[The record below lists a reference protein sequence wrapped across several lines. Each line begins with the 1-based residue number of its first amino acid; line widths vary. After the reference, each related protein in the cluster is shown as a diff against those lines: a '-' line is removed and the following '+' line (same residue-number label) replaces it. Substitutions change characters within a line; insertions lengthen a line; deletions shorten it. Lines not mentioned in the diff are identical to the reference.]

1 MLNCSGKI
9 HQGGGV
15 AAPIGSQVFGEVL
28 PYLEIQKQETEDD
41 RINVTMP
48 DVRGKSIQEA
58 KNILKELGL
67 KVNVPSQEE
76 VNEEETIVVEQLPKP
91 GIQILSDTE
100 VDIYY
105 K

>member
-1 MLNCSGKI
+1 
-9 HQGGGV
+9 
-15 AAPIGSQVFGEVL
+15 
-28 PYLEIQKQETEDD
+28 
-41 RINVTMP
+41 MP

-58 KNILKELGL
+58 KNILKELEL

>member
-1 MLNCSGKI
+1 
-9 HQGGGV
+9 
-15 AAPIGSQVFGEVL
+15 
-28 PYLEIQKQETEDD
+28 
-41 RINVTMP
+41 MP

-67 KVNVPSQEE
+67 KINVPSQEE

>member
-1 MLNCSGKI
+1 
-9 HQGGGV
+9 
-15 AAPIGSQVFGEVL
+15 
-28 PYLEIQKQETEDD
+28 
-41 RINVTMP
+41 MP

-76 VNEEETIVVEQLPKP
+76 VNEEETMVVEQLPKP

>member
-1 MLNCSGKI
+1 
-9 HQGGGV
+9 
-15 AAPIGSQVFGEVL
+15 
-28 PYLEIQKQETEDD
+28 
-41 RINVTMP
+41 MP

-76 VNEEETIVVEQLPKP
+76 VNEEETMVVEQLPKT

>member
-1 MLNCSGKI
+1 
-9 HQGGGV
+9 
-15 AAPIGSQVFGEVL
+15 
-28 PYLEIQKQETEDD
+28 
-41 RINVTMP
+41 MP